1 MLNQEDVKRTEYY
14 PNCTLKN
21 ILWVFRQSGN
31 GVIADIIMKFKF
43 TRRNNEAS
51 MKSRIESIL
60 QQMTNNS
67 EDVTMNPTQ
76 LICKYHFFYIPF
88 RFSVSLYKFYFLF
101 LFNEGLFF
109 PELNFVKTAYY
120 EVKCNI

>member
-76 LICKYHFFYIPF
+76 LICKYHFFLYTISFQCIP
-88 RFSVSLYKFYFLF
+88 LQILF
-101 LFNEGLFF
+101 LVF
-109 PELNFVKTAYY
+109 
-120 EVKCNI
+120 I